1 MKNCIGWVCVVSAV
15 ILLGIALP
23 ARAAENDGP
32 LVNFV
37 AVSPRIHTS
46 GQPSKA
52 LLGELKTKGYAFII
66 NLATPAS
73 SGAIPEEGMLI
84 AKTGISYLNIPVDFK
99 NPGYDDFDLFSNIL
113 KQSASRRVLVHC
125 QVNKRASVFTFLYRV
140 IHEGVS
146 PDSAWANVT
155 SIWVP
160 DAAWIDFIKRVLKRH
175 RIDYDPF

>member
-1 MKNCIGWVCVVSAV
+1 
-15 ILLGIALP
+15 
-23 ARAAENDGP
+23 
-32 LVNFV
+32 
-37 AVSPRIHTS
+37 
-46 GQPSKA
+46 
-52 LLGELKTKGYAFII
+52 
-66 NLATPAS
+66 
-73 SGAIPEEGMLI
+73 MLI

-99 NPGYDDFDLFSNIL
+99 NPSYDDFELFSNIL

-125 QVNKRASVFTFLYRV
+125 QVNKLASVFTFLYRV

-160 DAAWIDFIKRVLKRH
+160 DAAWIDFIKMVLKRH